1 MASRRAQSASK
12 LRAGAVSH
20 PLHASSCSKN
30 ISKFKL
36 INNRKSQVEGIKI
49 PHQGWSRDEVHRS
62 PKREGRRTLIKILK
76 RLEMN
81 SDDKRTESYK
91 RRGRRRQRIFKGI
104 CCKEEERRGEER
116 RIMELG
122 RGVRCFSLRL
132 RFVLRLLLGRLLF
145 SLLFIFSSLTQ
156 IILWAYIESLSPL
169 NHILYTLGLYQS
181 LGPLTL
187 ICPTEFGYTVVCVLV
202 PN

>member
-1 MASRRAQSASK
+1 
-12 LRAGAVSH
+12 
-20 PLHASSCSKN
+20 
-30 ISKFKL
+30 
-36 INNRKSQVEGIKI
+36 
-49 PHQGWSRDEVHRS
+49 
-62 PKREGRRTLIKILK
+62 
-76 RLEMN
+76 
-81 SDDKRTESYK
+81 
-91 RRGRRRQRIFKGI
+91 
-104 CCKEEERRGEER
+104 
-116 RIMELG
+116 MELG